1 MTTFVLYECWSVK
14 EDKHLCSLGIK
25 FTETKSLRSHF
36 GRIETVLFFKD
47 PENSTDRLHRRANIQ
62 SWYKTPD
69 GDYHMGITQFSLP
82 PSLQGVGLGPVIWS
96 QIFKGLPDSIKGV
109 LKISGSLNSGD
120 AFTPQTD
127 TDGKFIYETVNGVK
141 KVKLLNQIERRNRFW
156 SGMITPIKKTPPTLT
171 CDSSGNGAFKG
182 IFKDPILTSASDK
195 ISLKTIKSEQSKLSA
210 NNAA

>member
-1 MTTFVLYECWSVK
+1 MASFVLHECWSVRK
-14 EDKHLCSLGIK
+14 GKHLCSLALRC
-25 FTETKSLRSHF
+25 TETQGLRSHF

-47 PENSTDRLHRRANIQ
+47 LENITDRLHRHANIQ

-96 QIFKGLPDSIKGV
+96 QIFKSLPDSIKGV
-109 LKISGSLNSGD
+109 LNISGSLNSGD

-127 TDGKFIYETVNGVK
+127 TDGKFIYETLNGLK

-156 SGMITPIKKTPPTLT
+156 SGMITPIEKNSPTLT

-182 IFKDPILTSASDK
+182 IFKDPILTSAPDK
-195 ISLKTIKSEQSKLSA
+195 IFLKTIKSEQNKLSA
-210 NNAA
+210 NNVT